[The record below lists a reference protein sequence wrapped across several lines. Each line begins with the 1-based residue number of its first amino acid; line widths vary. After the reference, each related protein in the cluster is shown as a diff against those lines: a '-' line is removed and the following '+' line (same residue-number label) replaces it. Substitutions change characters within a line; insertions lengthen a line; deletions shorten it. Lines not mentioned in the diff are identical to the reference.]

1 MRPTDREPVGRD
13 GASHSAEKRGS
24 PSAFRILF
32 DPFELNVA
40 ERSLK
45 KAGEVIPLG
54 GRAFD
59 ILLALVDR
67 AGEVV
72 SQSELIAKV
81 WPNVTVEEISLRVH
95 LSALRKA
102 LGDGGCGRRYI
113 ANVQGRGYC
122 FVAPVT
128 RRTAEE
134 HDTSLFVRSSNL
146 PAALTRMIG
155 RDDAV
160 LEIGARLRTERF
172 ITILGAGGIGKTT
185 TALAVGHAALAD
197 FGDAVFFVDLSTVRD
212 KDQVVSAIASAIGHA
227 AQFANPEDALLNFLR
242 RRKALLLLDSCEH
255 LIEKTAEVADRIFQF
270 APDIHLLATSREALR
285 IGGEHVFRLPSL
297 DCPPEQ
303 LTLTAAEVLSYP
315 AARLFVE
322 RLRARGNDFSLSNDE
337 APLVAEICRKLD
349 GIALAIELAA
359 GRAAVFGV
367 KDIAT
372 RLGSR
377 LDLLKFGRRTA
388 TPRHQTLRAT
398 LDWSH
403 DHLSEVERVI
413 LRRMAIFRGRFTL
426 EATLAV
432 AEEGGIGRTDIADA
446 VGSLVDKSLIEFRID
461 SRGASYRLLDTTRS
475 YAFEKLLT
483 SNEHESVAA
492 RHANFSIQLLEANGA
507 DHFKLSSAEAVPNS
521 LQDYL
526 GNVRAAL
533 EWSFGPNG
541 CDRTALRLA
550 AAAARLFLSMSL
562 LLECQN
568 WMEKAINR
576 ITSDCKP
583 QHQIEIHASFAWS
596 LMFTSGDSKRV
607 CDAFDTALNLAQRY
621 EDARQQFRLIVA
633 LSTYFLR
640 MIDVAG
646 TLEFAIRSE
655 VVAKK
660 TRDPVDAAVADSLL
674 GAAYHLL
681 GDHVRSQKHS
691 ERALRSRSGLR
702 PFNASQYLFGPRSLA
717 LISRSWWFTGKLDQ
731 ALRYA
736 EMAIEEAEKSGQMI
750 ALCGP
755 LIHTMPIY
763 FWVDDLE
770 QVERRLS
777 RLELTAEKHSSEPY
791 RAVALGFRGR
801 YLIRNGQTI
810 DGIQHLRD
818 SLEKLAALRYEI
830 YVPELVSALAV
841 SLAEQNSRAEGV
853 ALLDKSIAVQV
864 EANAALYLPALFLAK
879 GLALASGDK
888 ADIRSAEES
897 FEKAM
902 TFAQQQSALSFELRA
917 GLELARIWIER
928 GEVQSAHD
936 LIGPIYGQFTE
947 GFRTP
952 DLVLAKEM
960 LSRKIRAA

>member
-1 MRPTDREPVGRD
+1 LHPTDREPIGLD
-13 GASHSAEKRGS
+13 GASHSTEKRGS
-24 PSAFRILF
+24 SSAFRILF
-32 DPFELNVA
+32 DPFELNVGK
-40 ERSLK
+40 RSLK
-45 KAGEVIPLG
+45 KAGDVIPLG

-72 SQSELIAKV
+72 SKSELIAKV
-81 WPNVTVEEISLRVH
+81 WPNVTVEEVSLRVH

-102 LGDGGCGRRYI
+102 LGDEGS
-113 ANVQGRGYC
+113 AHKFVTNVKGRGYC
-122 FVAPVT
+122 FIAPVT
-128 RRTAEE
+128 GRTAED
-134 HDTSLFVRSSNL
+134 HDTNLFVRSSNL
-146 PAALTRMIG
+146 PPALRRMIG

-185 TALAVGHAALAD
+185 VALAVGHATLAD

-212 KDQVVSAIASAIGHA
+212 KEQVVSAIASAIGHA
-227 AQFANPEDALLNFLR
+227 AQFANPEDALLNFLC

-270 APDIHLLATSREALR
+270 APDIHVLATSREALQT
-285 IGGEHVFRLPSL
+285 GGEHVFRLPSL
-297 DCPPEQ
+297 NCPPEQ
-303 LTLTAAEVLSYP
+303 PTQTAAEVLSYP

-322 RLRARGNDFSLSNDE
+322 RVKARGNDFSLSNDE

-359 GRAAVFGV
+359 GGAALFGLRH
-367 KDIAT
+367 IAT

-403 DHLSEVERVI
+403 DHLSEVERVV

-426 EATLAV
+426 EAALAV
-432 AEEGGIGRTDIADA
+432 AEEKGTSRADVTDA
-446 VGSLVDKSLIEFRID
+446 VGSLVDKSLIEPRID
-461 SRGASYRLLDTTRS
+461 SREASYRLLDTTRS
-475 YAFEKLLT
+475 YAFEKLVA
-483 SNEHESVAA
+483 SNEYEFVAA

-507 DHFKLSSAEAVPNS
+507 DLFKLRSAEAVPNS

-541 CDRTALRLA
+541 CDRAALRLA
-550 AAAARLFLSMSL
+550 AAAAQLFLSMSL

-583 QHQIEIHASFAWS
+583 HHQIEIHASFAWS
-596 LMFTSGDSKRV
+596 LMFTAGDSKRV
-607 CDAFDTALNLAQRY
+607 RDAFDTALNLAQRY

-633 LSTYFLR
+633 LSTYSLR
-640 MIDVAG
+640 MVDVAG
-646 TLEFAIRSE
+646 TLEFARRSE
-655 VVAKK
+655 VVANK
-660 TRDPVDAAVADSLL
+660 TGDPVDAAVADSLL

-681 GDHVRSQKHS
+681 GHHVRSQKHS
-691 ERALRSRSGLR
+691 ERALRSRSGPR

-717 LISRSWWFTGKLDQ
+717 LVSRSQWFTGKVDQ

-736 EMAIEEAEKSGQMI
+736 EMAIEEAGKSGQMI
-750 ALCGP
+750 ALCGS

-791 RAVALGFRGR
+791 RAVALGFKGR
-801 YLIRNGQTI
+801 YLIRTGQTI

-818 SLEKLAALRYEI
+818 SLEKLAAQRYEI
-830 YVPELVSALAV
+830 FVPDLVSGFAV
-841 SLAEQNSRAEGV
+841 SLAQQNSGAEAV

-888 ADIRSAEES
+888 PDIRSAEES

-902 TFAQQQSALSFELRA
+902 TVAQQQSAISFELRA
-917 GLELARIWIER
+917 GLQLARIWIER

-936 LIGPIYGQFTE
+936 LIGSIYGQFTE

-952 DLVLAKEM
+952 DLVLAREM

>member
-1 MRPTDREPVGRD
+1 M
-13 GASHSAEKRGS
+13 SAEKRGS

-32 DPFELNVA
+32 DPFELNVP

-45 KAGEVIPLG
+45 KAGEVTPLG
-54 GRAFD
+54 GKAFD

-72 SQSELIAKV
+72 SKSELIAKV
-81 WPNVTVEEISLRVH
+81 WPDVTVEEGSLRVH

-102 LGDGGCGRRYI
+102 LSDQEPERKFI
-113 ANVQGRGYC
+113 TNVKGRGYC
-122 FVAPVT
+122 FIATVT
-128 RRTAEE
+128 RGTAN
-134 HDTSLFVRSSNL
+134 LFVRSSNL
-146 PAALTRMIG
+146 PPALSRMIG
-155 RDDAV
+155 RDDTV
-160 LEIGARLRTERF
+160 LEIRARLRTQRF
-172 ITILGAGGIGKTT
+172 VTILGAGGIGKTT
-185 TALAVGHAALAD
+185 VALAVGNAALAD

-212 KDQVVSAIASAIGHA
+212 KQEVVSAIASAIGHTA
-227 AQFANPEDALLNFLR
+227 RFANPEDALLNFFC
-242 RRKALLLLDSCEH
+242 RRKALLVLDSCEH
-255 LIEKTAEVADRIFQF
+255 VIEKTAEVADRIFQL
-270 APDIHLLATSREALR
+270 APDIHVLVTSREALR
-285 IGGEHVFRLPSL
+285 IGGETVFRLPSL
-297 DCPPEQ
+297 DYPPEQ
-303 LTLTAAEVLSYP
+303 PTQTAAEVLSYP

-322 RLRARGNDFSLSNDE
+322 RVRARGNDFSLSNDE

-359 GRAAVFGV
+359 GRAAFFGV

-403 DHLSEVERVI
+403 DHLSEVERFV

-426 EATLAV
+426 EAALAV
-432 AEEGGIGRTDIADA
+432 AEEEGIGRTDVWDA
-446 VGSLVDKSLIEFRID
+446 VGGLVHKSLIESRLD
-461 SRGASYRLLDTTRS
+461 SREASYRLLDTTRS
-475 YAFEKLLT
+475 YAFEKLVA
-483 SNEHESVAA
+483 SNEYESIAA
-492 RHANFSIQLLEANGA
+492 RHANFSLQLLEANGP
-507 DHFKLSSAEAVPNS
+507 DLFKLRSAEAVPNS

-550 AAAARLFLSMSL
+550 AAAAQLFLSMSL
-562 LLECQN
+562 FLECRN

-576 ITSDCKP
+576 ITSDCDL
-583 QHQIEIHASFAWS
+583 QYQVEIYASFAWS
-596 LMFTSGDSKRV
+596 LMFIEGNSKRV
-607 CDAFDTALNLAQRY
+607 RDAFDTALNLAQRY
-621 EDARQQFRLIVA
+621 EDARQQMRLIVA
-633 LSTYFLR
+633 LSIYFFR
-640 MIDVAG
+640 MVDVAG
-646 TLEFAIRSE
+646 TLEFALRSE

-660 TRDPVDAAVADSLL
+660 TCDPDDAAIADSLL

-681 GDHVRSQKHS
+681 GDHVRSRKHS
-691 ERALRSRSGLR
+691 ERALCSPPGLGR
-702 PFNASQYLFGPRSLA
+702 FNACEILFDTRTWALVYITRSQ
-717 LISRSWWFTGKLDQ
+717 WFTGKLDQ

-736 EMAIEEAEKSGQMI
+736 EITIEEAENSGQMV
-750 ALCGP
+750 ALCVS
-755 LIHTMPIY
+755 LIQTMPIY

-777 RLELTAEKHSSEPY
+777 RLELTAEKYSLEPY
-791 RAVALGFRGR
+791 RAVALAFKGR
-801 YLIRNGQTI
+801 YLIRTGQTI

-818 SLEKLAALRYEI
+818 SLEKLAAQRYES
-830 YVPELVSALAV
+830 YVPDLVSALAV
-841 SLAEQNSRAEGV
+841 SLAEQNSRAEAM

-864 EANAALYLPALFLAK
+864 EANTHLYLPVLYLAK
-879 GLALASGDK
+879 GLALASGDRP
-888 ADIRSAEES
+888 DIPSAEES

-902 TFAQQQSALSFELRA
+902 TFARLQSALSFELRA
-917 GLELARIWIER
+917 GLALARIWVER
-928 GEVQSAHD
+928 GEVQRAHD

-947 GFRTP
+947 GFSTP

-960 LSRKIRAA
+960 LNRKIRAVDLARV

>member
-1 MRPTDREPVGRD
+1 LHPTDREPFGLN
-13 GASHSAEKRGS
+13 GASHSGEKRGS
-24 PSAFRILF
+24 PSAFRIMF

-54 GRAFD
+54 GRAFG

-72 SQSELIAKV
+72 SKSELIAKV
-81 WPNVTVEEISLRVH
+81 WPNVTVEEVSVRVH
-95 LSALRKA
+95 LSALRRA
-102 LGDGGCGRRYI
+102 LGGEGTERKFITNVKGC
-113 ANVQGRGYC
+113 GYC
-122 FVAPVT
+122 FIAPVT
-128 RRTAEE
+128 RRTAED
-134 HDTSLFVRSSNL
+134 HDTNLFVRSSNL
-146 PAALTRMIG
+146 PPALSRMIG

-160 LEIGARLRTERF
+160 LDIRARLRTERF
-172 ITILGAGGIGKTT
+172 ITITGVGGIGKTT
-185 TALAVGHAALAD
+185 VALAVGHAALAD
-197 FGDAVFFVDLSTVRD
+197 FADAVFFVDLSTVRD
-212 KDQVVSAIASAIGHA
+212 REQVVSAIAAAIGHA
-227 AQFANPEDALLNFLR
+227 AQFANPEDALLNFLC

-255 LIEKTAEVADRIFQF
+255 LIEKTAEVADRIFQL
-270 APDIHLLATSREALR
+270 APDIHLLATSREALQT
-285 IGGEHVFRLPSL
+285 GGEHVSRLPSL
-297 DCPPEQ
+297 ACPPEQ
-303 LTLTAAEVLSYP
+303 LTQTAAEVLSFP

-322 RLRARGNDFSLSNDE
+322 RVRARGNDFSLSNDE

-349 GIALAIELAA
+349 GIALAIELVA
-359 GRAAVFGV
+359 GRAAIFGV
-367 KDIAT
+367 KDTAT

-377 LDLLKFGRRTA
+377 LDLLKFGRRSA

-403 DHLSEVERVI
+403 DHLSEVERVV
-413 LRRMAIFRGRFTL
+413 LRRIAIFRGRFTL
-426 EATLAV
+426 EAALAV
-432 AEEGGIGRTDIADA
+432 AEEDGLGQTDVGDS
-446 VGSLVDKSLIEFRID
+446 VGSLVDKSLIEPRID

-475 YAFEKLLT
+475 YAFEKLVA
-483 SNEHESVAA
+483 SNEYESVAA
-492 RHANFSIQLLEANGA
+492 RHANLSIQLLEANGP
-507 DHFKLSSAEAVPNS
+507 DLFKLRSAEAVSNS

-541 CDRTALRLA
+541 CDRTALRLTA
-550 AAAARLFLSMSL
+550 AAAQLFLSMSL
-562 LLECQN
+562 FLECRN

-576 ITSDCKP
+576 ITSDGDP
-583 QHQIEIHASFAWS
+583 QYQVEIYASFAWS
-596 LMFTSGDSKRV
+596 LMFIEGNNKRAR
-607 CDAFDTALNLAQRY
+607 DAFDTALNLAQRY

-633 LSTYFLR
+633 LSSYSLR
-640 MIDVAG
+640 MVDVAG
-646 TLEFAIRSE
+646 TLEFALRSE

-660 TRDPVDAAVADSLL
+660 TGDLDDAAIADSLL

-702 PFNASQYLFGPRSLA
+702 PFNARQYLFDPRSLA
-717 LISRSWWFTGKLDQ
+717 LVSRTQWFTGKVDQ

-755 LIHTMPIY
+755 LIQTMPIY
-763 FWVDDLE
+763 FWVDNLE

-777 RLELTAEKHSSEPY
+777 RLELSAEKHSSEPY
-791 RAVALGFRGR
+791 RAVALGFKGR

-818 SLEKLAALRYEI
+818 SLEKLAAQRYEI

-864 EANAALYLPALFLAK
+864 EANAALYLPSLFLAK

-888 ADIRSAEES
+888 ADVRSAEES

-902 TFAQQQSALSFELRA
+902 IFAQQQSALSFELRA

-947 GFRTP
+947 GFSTP